1 MVCRNSTFPDFI
13 EGRAMELRKLLA
25 ERIRAA
31 REQLGLTQNQLA
43 EMAGFSSP
51 QIISQIEKA
60 ERDVKAWELFNLARA
75 LKTDVAVILAESASA
90 PVAHVLWRKKPAKN
104 RQLLE
109 SDFLQRC
116 QEYALV
122 EKLNDIKIGSQLP
135 VIAVDLSSMTFQD
148 AEKMGREIRDG
159 LGLGNRPASCLSN
172 MLENKF
178 GVKIWHANLGED
190 GSAASTKGPFGL
202 GVLINSAEAPW
213 RRNYSFA
220 HELFH
225 LLTWDSVA
233 LADQTR
239 GESSVRIEKLAD
251 AFASNLLLPD
261 TEVEEALK
269 NRVKENKIEYAGL
282 VEIAREFGVSTIA
295 LLWRLKNLH
304 FIDIDTVQKLED
316 DPGFKQLDRNVRN
329 GAWNMPPAIPERF
342 VRLAFMAF
350 QNGKLSRAKLAEFL
364 KTSLLDL
371 SDFLLEYGLDDTKDY
386 KTAVHTGRR

>member
-1 MVCRNSTFPDFI
+1 
-13 EGRAMELRKLLA
+13 MELRKLLA

-43 EMAGFSSP
+43 EMAGFSSA

-60 ERDVKAWELFNLARA
+60 ERDIKAWELLNLAKA
-75 LKTDVAVILAESASA
+75 LKTDVAVLLAENAST
-90 PVAHVLWRKKPAKN
+90 PIAHVLWRRTPTQN

-122 EKLNDIKIGSQLP
+122 EKLNDIKIDHQLP
-135 VIAVDLSSMTFQD
+135 VTAVDLSSMTFQD
-148 AEKMGREIRDG
+148 AEKMGREIRDS

-172 MLENKF
+172 MLENKY
-178 GVKIWHANLGED
+178 GVKIWYANLGED

-225 LLTWDSVA
+225 LLTWDAVA
-233 LADQTR
+233 LTEQTR
-239 GESSVRIEKLAD
+239 GESSDRTEKLAE
-251 AFASNLLLPD
+251 AFASTLLLPD
-261 TEVEEALK
+261 TEIEELLK

-295 LLWRLKNLH
+295 LLWRLKNLRYLNS
-304 FIDIDTVQKLED
+304 DTVHNLEN
-316 DPGFKQLDRNVRN
+316 DPDFQQLDRNVRN

-386 KTAVHTGRR
+386 KTVVHTGGR

>member
-1 MVCRNSTFPDFI
+1 V
-13 EGRAMELRKLLA
+13 ELRKLLA

-43 EMAGFSSP
+43 EISGFSSA

-60 ERDVKAWELFNLARA
+60 ERDIKAWELFNLARA
-75 LKTDVAVILAESASA
+75 LKTDVAVLLAENATA
-90 PVAHVLWRKKPAKN
+90 PMAHVLWRKTPTQN
-104 RQLLE
+104 RRLLE

-116 QEYALV
+116 KEYALV
-122 EKLNDIKIGSQLP
+122 EKLNDITTDTQLP
-135 VIAVDLSSMTFQD
+135 VTAVDLSLLTFQD
-148 AEKMGREIRDG
+148 AEKMGREMRDG
-159 LGLGNRPASCLSN
+159 LGLGNRPASCLAN

-178 GVKIWHANLGED
+178 GVKIWYANLGED

-213 RRNYSFA
+213 RRSYSFA

-225 LLTWDSVA
+225 LLTWDAVA
-233 LADQTR
+233 LTDKTK
-239 GESSVRIEKLAD
+239 GESSGHIEKLAE

-261 TEVEEALK
+261 TEIEEALRA
-269 NRVKENKIEYAGL
+269 RVKENKIEYAGL
-282 VEIAREFGVSTIA
+282 VEIAREFGVSTVA

-304 FIDIDTVQKLED
+304 YINSDAVQKLED
-316 DPGFKQLDRNVRN
+316 DSDFQQLDRNVRN

-342 VRLAFMAF
+342 VRLAFRAF

-371 SDFLLEYGLDDTKDY
+371 SDFLLEYGLDDSKDY
-386 KTAVHTGRR
+386 KTAVHTGGR

>member
-1 MVCRNSTFPDFI
+1 
-13 EGRAMELRKLLA
+13 MELKKLLA
-25 ERIRAA
+25 ERIRAT

-43 EMAGFSSP
+43 EMAGFSSA

-60 ERDVKAWELFNLARA
+60 ERDIKAWELLNLAKA
-75 LKTDVAVILAESASA
+75 LKTDVAVLLAENSSTPTAN
-90 PVAHVLWRKKPAKN
+90 VLWRKMPTQN

-122 EKLNDIKIGSQLP
+122 EKLNDIKIGYQLP
-135 VIAVDLSSMTFQD
+135 VITVDLSSMTFQD
-148 AEKMGREIRDG
+148 AEKMGREIRDS
-159 LGLGNRPASCLSN
+159 LGLGNRPASSLSN
-172 MLENKF
+172 MLENKY
-178 GVKIWHANLGED
+178 GVKIWYANLGED

-225 LLTWDSVA
+225 LLTWDAVA
-233 LADQTR
+233 LTEQTK
-239 GESSVRIEKLAD
+239 GESSDRTEKLAE
-251 AFASNLLLPD
+251 AFASTLLLPD
-261 TEVEEALK
+261 TEIEELLK

-295 LLWRLKNLH
+295 LLRRLKNLRYLNS
-304 FIDIDTVQKLED
+304 DTVHNLEN
-316 DPGFKQLDRNVRN
+316 DPDFQQLDRNVRN

-364 KTSLLDL
+364 KASLLDL
-371 SDFLLEYGLDDTKDY
+371 SDFLLEYGLDDSKDY
-386 KTAVHTGRR
+386 KTVVHTGGR

>member
-1 MVCRNSTFPDFI
+1 
-13 EGRAMELRKLLA
+13 MELRKLLA
-25 ERIRAA
+25 KRIRAA

-43 EMAGFSSP
+43 EMAGFSSS

-60 ERDVKAWELFNLARA
+60 ERDIKAWELLHLARA
-75 LKTDVAVILAESASA
+75 LKTDVAALLAENASA
-90 PVAHVLWRKKPAKN
+90 PMAHVLWRKTPTQN
-104 RQLLE
+104 RRLLE

-116 QEYALV
+116 KEYALV
-122 EKLNDIKIGSQLP
+122 EKLNDIKIGHQLP
-135 VIAVDLSSMTFQD
+135 VTAVELSSMTFQD
-148 AEKMGREIRDG
+148 AEKMGREIRDI

-172 MLENKF
+172 MLENKY
-178 GVKIWHANLGED
+178 GVKIWYANLGED

-225 LLTWDSVA
+225 LLTWDAVA
-233 LADQTR
+233 FTEQTE
-239 GESSVRIEKLAD
+239 GESSDRTEKLAE
-251 AFASNLLLPD
+251 AFASTLLLPD
-261 TEVEEALK
+261 KEMEELLK
-269 NRVKENKIEYAGL
+269 NRVKNNKIEYAGL

-295 LLWRLKNLH
+295 LLWRLKNLRYLNSDAVH
-304 FIDIDTVQKLED
+304 NLEND
-316 DPGFKQLDRNVRN
+316 LDFQQLDRNVRH

-364 KTSLLDL
+364 RVSLLDL

-386 KTAVHTGRR
+386 KTVVHTGGR

>member
-1 MVCRNSTFPDFI
+1 
-13 EGRAMELRKLLA
+13 MELRKLLA

-43 EMAGFSSP
+43 EMAGFSSA

-60 ERDVKAWELFNLARA
+60 ERDVKAWELFNLAKA
-75 LKTDVAVILAESASA
+75 LKTDVAAILAEGASV
-90 PVAHVLWRKKPAKN
+90 PVAHVLWRKTPTQN

-122 EKLNDIKIGSQLP
+122 EKLNDIKSDSQLP
-135 VIAVDLSSMTFQD
+135 VTAVNLSSMTFQD

-178 GVKIWHANLGED
+178 GVKILHTNMGED

-225 LLTWDSVA
+225 LLTWDAVA
-233 LADQTR
+233 LADQTK
-239 GESSVRIEKLAD
+239 GESSGHIEKLAE

-261 TEVEEALK
+261 KEIEEALQ
-269 NRVKENKIEYAGL
+269 NHVKENKIVYADL
-282 VEIAREFGVSTIA
+282 VEIAREFAVSTIA

-304 FIDIDTVQKLED
+304 FIDIDTVRKLEE
-316 DPGFKQLDRNVRN
+316 DPDFKQLDRNVRN

-386 KTAVHTGRR
+386 KTAVHTGGR